1 MMKSADKIICGG
13 DFAMIEKR
21 YYDGLLD
28 ATRFTRQELLDSFR
42 MAGYKLSEASFYK
55 KVEELVSSGEI
66 IRVGRNVYCMP
77 DDKRLAY
84 EYKYS
89 ELAEE
94 VAQEIA
100 QKYPY
105 IRFSIFE
112 FVQLNDFVNHLL
124 AHNVIFLSVE
134 VEIMDFVFETLRE
147 KYPGKVLINP
157 TVEIYHQYWSDNMIV
172 LGKLTTEAP
181 KGQMVLWHTR
191 LEKILV
197 DIMAEPLLLASISR
211 AEYPH
216 IYEYAFNRYIVD
228 ENALFR
234 YASRRKADKKIKE
247 LIRKETDILLRSRE

>member
-1 MMKSADKIICGG
+1 ML
-13 DFAMIEKR
+13 EKR

-28 ATRFTRQELLDSFR
+28 VTRFTRKELLESFR
-42 MAGYKLSEASFYK
+42 MAGYMLSEASFYK
-55 KVEELVSSGEI
+55 KVEELVKNGQI
-66 IRVGRNVYCMP
+66 IRVGRNVYSLP
-77 DDKRLAY
+77 DDKRLTY

-89 ELAEE
+89 ELAEA

-100 QKYPY
+100 QQYPY
-105 IRFSIFE
+105 LNFSIFE
-112 FVQLNDFVNHLL
+112 FVQLNDFVNHLI

-134 VEIMDFVFETLRE
+134 AEIMDFVFETLRD

-181 KGQMVLWHTR
+181 KGQKASWHTR
-191 LEKILV
+191 LEKMLV

-216 IYEYAFNRYIVD
+216 IYEDAFDRYIVD
-228 ENALFR
+228 ENGLFR
-234 YASRRKADKKIKE
+234 YASRRKVTKKIKE
-247 LIRKETDILLRSRE
+247 LIRKETDIVLRTKE

>member
-1 MMKSADKIICGG
+1 ML
-13 DFAMIEKR
+13 EKR

-28 ATRFTRQELLDSFR
+28 VTRFTRKELLESFR
-42 MAGYKLSEASFYK
+42 MAGYMLSEASFYK
-55 KVEELVSSGEI
+55 KVEELVKNGQI
-66 IRVGRNVYCMP
+66 IRVGRNVYSLP
-77 DDKRLAY
+77 DDKRLTY

-94 VAQEIA
+94 VAQEIV
-100 QKYPY
+100 QQYPY
-105 IRFSIFE
+105 VNFSIFE
-112 FVQLNDFVNHLL
+112 FVQLNNFVNHLI

-134 VEIMDFVFETLRE
+134 AEIMDFIFETLRD

-181 KGQMVLWHTR
+181 KGQKVSWHTR
-191 LEKILV
+191 LEKMLV

-216 IYEYAFNRYIVD
+216 IYEDAFDRYIVD
-228 ENALFR
+228 ENGLFR
-234 YASRRKADKKIKE
+234 YASRRKVTKKIKE
-247 LIRKETDILLRSRE
+247 LIRKETDIVLRTKE

>member
-1 MMKSADKIICGG
+1 ML
-13 DFAMIEKR
+13 EKR

-28 ATRFTRQELLDSFR
+28 VTRFTRKELLESFR
-42 MAGYKLSEASFYK
+42 MAGYMLSEASFYK
-55 KVEELVSSGEI
+55 KVEELVKNGQI
-66 IRVGRNVYCMP
+66 IRVGRNVYSLP
-77 DDKRLAY
+77 DDKRLTY

-100 QKYPY
+100 QQYPY
-105 IRFSIFE
+105 VNFTIFE
-112 FVQLNDFVNHLL
+112 FVQLNDFVNHLI

-134 VEIMDFVFETLRE
+134 AEIMDFVFETLRD

-181 KGQMVLWHTR
+181 KGQKALWHTR
-191 LEKILV
+191 LEKMLV

-216 IYEYAFNRYIVD
+216 IYEDAFDRYIVD
-228 ENALFR
+228 ENGLFR
-234 YASRRKADKKIKE
+234 YASRRKVTKKIKE
-247 LIRKETDILLRSRE
+247 LIRKETDIVLRTKE

>member
-1 MMKSADKIICGG
+1 ML
-13 DFAMIEKR
+13 EKR

-28 ATRFTRQELLDSFR
+28 VTRFTRKELLESFR
-42 MAGYKLSEASFYK
+42 MAGYMLSEASFYK
-55 KVEELVSSGEI
+55 KVEELVKNGQI
-66 IRVGRNVYCMP
+66 IRVGRNVYSLP
-77 DDKRLAY
+77 DDKRLTY

-100 QKYPY
+100 QQYPY
-105 IRFSIFE
+105 VNFSIFE
-112 FVQLNDFVNHLL
+112 FVQLNDFVNHLI

-134 VEIMDFVFETLRE
+134 AEIMDFVFETLRD

-181 KGQMVLWHTR
+181 KGQKASWHTR

-216 IYEYAFNRYIVD
+216 IYEDAFDRYIVD
-228 ENALFR
+228 ENGLFR
-234 YASRRKADKKIKE
+234 YASRRKVTKKIKE
-247 LIRKETDILLRSRE
+247 LIRKETDIVLRTKE

>member
-1 MMKSADKIICGG
+1 ML
-13 DFAMIEKR
+13 EKR

-28 ATRFTRQELLDSFR
+28 VTRFTRKELLESFR
-42 MAGYKLSEASFYK
+42 MAGYMLSEASFYK
-55 KVEELVSSGEI
+55 KVEELVKNGQI
-66 IRVGRNVYCMP
+66 IRVGRNVYSLP
-77 DDKRLAY
+77 DDKRLTY

-100 QKYPY
+100 QQYPY
-105 IRFSIFE
+105 VNFSIFE
-112 FVQLNDFVNHLL
+112 FVQLNDFVNHLI

-134 VEIMDFVFETLRE
+134 AEIMDFVFETLRD

-181 KGQMVLWHTR
+181 KGQKASWHTR
-191 LEKILV
+191 LEKMLV

-216 IYEYAFNRYIVD
+216 IYEDAFDRYIVD
-228 ENALFR
+228 ENGLFR
-234 YASRRKADKKIKE
+234 YASRRKVTKKIKE
-247 LIRKETDILLRSRE
+247 LIRKETDIVLRTKE

>member
-1 MMKSADKIICGG
+1 ML
-13 DFAMIEKR
+13 EKR

-28 ATRFTRQELLDSFR
+28 VTRFTRKELLESFR
-42 MAGYKLSEASFYK
+42 MAGYMLSEASFYK
-55 KVEELVSSGEI
+55 KVEELVKNGQI
-66 IRVGRNVYCMP
+66 IRVGRNVYSLP
-77 DDKRLAY
+77 DNKRLAY

-100 QKYPY
+100 QQYPY
-105 IRFSIFE
+105 VNFSIFE
-112 FVQLNDFVNHLL
+112 FVQLNDFVNHLI

-134 VEIMDFVFETLRE
+134 AEIMDFVFETLRD

-181 KGQMVLWHTR
+181 KGQKASWHTR
-191 LEKILV
+191 LEKMLV

-216 IYEYAFNRYIVD
+216 IYEDAFDRYIVD
-228 ENALFR
+228 ENGLFR
-234 YASRRKADKKIKE
+234 YASRRKVTKKIKE
-247 LIRKETDILLRSRE
+247 LIRKETDIVLRTKE

>member
-1 MMKSADKIICGG
+1 ML
-13 DFAMIEKR
+13 EKR

-28 ATRFTRQELLDSFR
+28 VTRFTRKELLESFR
-42 MAGYKLSEASFYK
+42 MAGYMLSEASFYK
-55 KVEELVSSGEI
+55 KVEELVKNGQI
-66 IRVGRNVYCMP
+66 IRVGRNVYSLP
-77 DDKRLAY
+77 DDKRLIY

-94 VAQEIA
+94 VAQEIV
-100 QKYPY
+100 QQYPY
-105 IRFSIFE
+105 VNFSIFE
-112 FVQLNDFVNHLL
+112 FVQLNDFVNHLI

-134 VEIMDFVFETLRE
+134 AEIMDFVFETLRD

-181 KGQMVLWHTR
+181 KGQKASWHTR
-191 LEKILV
+191 LEKMLV

-216 IYEYAFNRYIVD
+216 IYEDAFDRYIVD
-228 ENALFR
+228 ENGLFR
-234 YASRRKADKKIKE
+234 YASRRKVTKKIKE
-247 LIRKETDILLRSRE
+247 LIRKETDIVLRTKE

>member
-1 MMKSADKIICGG
+1 ML
-13 DFAMIEKR
+13 EKR

-28 ATRFTRQELLDSFR
+28 VTRFTRKELLESFR
-42 MAGYKLSEASFYK
+42 MAGYMLSEASFYK
-55 KVEELVSSGEI
+55 KVEELVKNGQI
-66 IRVGRNVYCMP
+66 IRVGRNVYSLP
-77 DDKRLAY
+77 DDKRLTY

-89 ELAEE
+89 ELAES

-100 QKYPY
+100 QQYPY
-105 IRFSIFE
+105 VNFSIFE
-112 FVQLNDFVNHLL
+112 FVQLNDFVNHLI

-134 VEIMDFVFETLRE
+134 AEIMDFVFETLRD

-181 KGQMVLWHTR
+181 KGQKVSWHTR
-191 LEKILV
+191 LEKMLV

-216 IYEYAFNRYIVD
+216 IYEDAFDRYIVD
-228 ENALFR
+228 ENGLFR
-234 YASRRKADKKIKE
+234 YASRRKVTKKIKE
-247 LIRKETDILLRSRE
+247 LIRKETDIVLRTKE

>member
-1 MMKSADKIICGG
+1 ML
-13 DFAMIEKR
+13 EKR

-28 ATRFTRQELLDSFR
+28 VTRFTRKELLESFR
-42 MAGYKLSEASFYK
+42 MAGYMLSEASFYK
-55 KVEELVSSGEI
+55 KVEELVKNGQI
-66 IRVGRNVYCMP
+66 IRVGRNVYSLP
-77 DDKRLAY
+77 DDKRLTY

-100 QKYPY
+100 QQYPY
-105 IRFSIFE
+105 VNFSIFE
-112 FVQLNDFVNHLL
+112 FVQLNDFVNHLI

-134 VEIMDFVFETLRE
+134 ADIMDFVFETLRD

-181 KGQMVLWHTR
+181 KGQKASWHTR
-191 LEKILV
+191 LEKMLV

-216 IYEYAFNRYIVD
+216 IYEDAFDRYIVD
-228 ENALFR
+228 ENGLFR
-234 YASRRKADKKIKE
+234 YASRRKVTKKIKE
-247 LIRKETDILLRSRE
+247 LIRKRRILY

>member
-1 MMKSADKIICGG
+1 ML
-13 DFAMIEKR
+13 EKR

-28 ATRFTRQELLDSFR
+28 VTRFTRKELLESFR
-42 MAGYKLSEASFYK
+42 MAGYMLSEASFYK
-55 KVEELVSSGEI
+55 KVEELVKSGQI
-66 IRVGRNVYCMP
+66 IRVGRNVYSLP
-77 DDKRLAY
+77 DDKRLTY

-89 ELAEE
+89 ELAEA

-100 QKYPY
+100 QQYPY
-105 IRFSIFE
+105 VNFSIFE
-112 FVQLNDFVNHLL
+112 FVQLNDFVNHLI

-134 VEIMDFVFETLRE
+134 AEIMDFVFETLRD

-181 KGQMVLWHTR
+181 KGQKVSWHTR
-191 LEKILV
+191 LEKMLV

-216 IYEYAFNRYIVD
+216 IYEDAFDRYIVD
-228 ENALFR
+228 ENG
-234 YASRRKADKKIKE
+234 
-247 LIRKETDILLRSRE
+247 

>member
-1 MMKSADKIICGG
+1 ML
-13 DFAMIEKR
+13 EKR

-28 ATRFTRQELLDSFR
+28 VTRFTRKELLESFR
-42 MAGYKLSEASFYK
+42 MAGYMLSEASFYK
-55 KVEELVSSGEI
+55 KVEELVKSGQI
-66 IRVGRNVYCMP
+66 IRIGRNVYSLP
-77 DDKRLAY
+77 DDKRLTY

-89 ELAEE
+89 ELAEA

-100 QKYPY
+100 QQYPY
-105 IRFSIFE
+105 VNFSIFE
-112 FVQLNDFVNHLL
+112 FVQLNDFVNHLI

-134 VEIMDFVFETLRE
+134 AEIMDFVFETLRD

-181 KGQMVLWHTR
+181 KGQKASWHTR
-191 LEKILV
+191 LEKMLV

-216 IYEYAFNRYIVD
+216 IYEDAFDRYIVD
-228 ENALFR
+228 ENGLFR
-234 YASRRKADKKIKE
+234 YASRRKVTKKIKE
-247 LIRKETDILLRSRE
+247 LIRKETDIVLRTKE

>member
-1 MMKSADKIICGG
+1 ML
-13 DFAMIEKR
+13 EKR

-28 ATRFTRQELLDSFR
+28 VTRFTRKELLESFR
-42 MAGYKLSEASFYK
+42 MAGYMLSEASFYK
-55 KVEELVSSGEI
+55 KVEELVKNGQI
-66 IRVGRNVYCMP
+66 IRIGRNVYSLP

-100 QKYPY
+100 QQYPY
-105 IRFSIFE
+105 VNLSIFE
-112 FVQLNDFVNHLL
+112 FVQLNDFVNHLI

-134 VEIMDFVFETLRE
+134 AEIMDFVFETLRD

-181 KGQMVLWHTR
+181 KGQKASWHTR
-191 LEKILV
+191 LEKMLV

-216 IYEYAFNRYIVD
+216 IYEDAFDRYIVD
-228 ENALFR
+228 ENGLFR
-234 YASRRKADKKIKE
+234 YASRRKVTKKIKE
-247 LIRKETDILLRSRE
+247 LIRKETDIVLRTKE

>member
-1 MMKSADKIICGG
+1 ML
-13 DFAMIEKR
+13 EKR

-28 ATRFTRQELLDSFR
+28 VTRFTRKELLESFR
-42 MAGYKLSEASFYK
+42 MAGYMLSEASFYK
-55 KVEELVSSGEI
+55 KVEELVKNGQI
-66 IRVGRNVYCMP
+66 VRVGRNVYSLP
-77 DDKRLAY
+77 DNKRLAY

-100 QKYPY
+100 QQYPY
-105 IRFSIFE
+105 VNFSIFE
-112 FVQLNDFVNHLL
+112 FIQLNDFVNHLI

-134 VEIMDFVFETLRE
+134 ADIMEFVFETLRD

-181 KGQMVLWHTR
+181 KGQRASWHTR
-191 LEKILV
+191 LEKMLV
-197 DIMAEPLLLASISR
+197 DIMAEPLLLTSISR

-216 IYEYAFNRYIVD
+216 IYEDVFNRYIVD
-228 ENALFR
+228 ENSLFR
-234 YASRRKADKKIKE
+234 YASRRKVTKKIKE
-247 LIRKETDILLRSRE
+247 LIRKETDIILRTKE

>member
-1 MMKSADKIICGG
+1 ML
-13 DFAMIEKR
+13 EKR

-28 ATRFTRQELLDSFR
+28 VTRFTRKELLESFR
-42 MAGYKLSEASFYK
+42 MAGYMLSEASFYK
-55 KVEELVSSGEI
+55 KVEELVKNGQI
-66 IRVGRNVYCMP
+66 IRVGRNVYSLP
-77 DDKRLAY
+77 DDKRLTY
-84 EYKYS
+84 EYRYS

-100 QKYPY
+100 QQYPY
-105 IRFSIFE
+105 VNFSIFE
-112 FVQLNDFVNHLL
+112 FVQLNDFVNHLI

-134 VEIMDFVFETLRE
+134 AEIMDFVFETLRD

-181 KGQMVLWHTR
+181 KGQKASWHTR
-191 LEKILV
+191 LEKMLV

-216 IYEYAFNRYIVD
+216 IYEDAFDRYIVD
-228 ENALFR
+228 ENGLFR
-234 YASRRKADKKIKE
+234 YASRRKVTKKIKE
-247 LIRKETDILLRSRE
+247 LIRKETDIVLRTKE

>member
-1 MMKSADKIICGG
+1 ML
-13 DFAMIEKR
+13 EKR

-28 ATRFTRQELLDSFR
+28 VTRFTRKELLESFR
-42 MAGYKLSEASFYK
+42 MAGYMLSEASFYK
-55 KVEELVSSGEI
+55 KVEELVKNGQI
-66 IRVGRNVYCMP
+66 IRVGRNVYSLP
-77 DDKRLAY
+77 DDKRLTY

-89 ELAEE
+89 ELAEA

-100 QKYPY
+100 QQYPY
-105 IRFSIFE
+105 VNFSIFE
-112 FVQLNDFVNHLL
+112 FVQLNDFVNHLI

-134 VEIMDFVFETLRE
+134 AEIMDFVFETLRD

-181 KGQMVLWHTR
+181 KGQKATWHTR
-191 LEKILV
+191 LEKMLV

-216 IYEYAFNRYIVD
+216 IYEEAFDRYVVD
-228 ENALFR
+228 ENGLFR
-234 YASRRKADKKIKE
+234 YASRRKVTKKIKE
-247 LIRKETDILLRSRE
+247 LIRKETDIVLRTKE

>member
-1 MMKSADKIICGG
+1 ML
-13 DFAMIEKR
+13 EKR

-28 ATRFTRQELLDSFR
+28 VTRFTRKELLESFR
-42 MAGYKLSEASFYK
+42 MAGYMLSEASFYK
-55 KVEELVSSGEI
+55 KVEELVKNGQI
-66 IRVGRNVYCMP
+66 IRVGRNVYSLP
-77 DDKRLAY
+77 DNKRLAY

-100 QKYPY
+100 QQYPY
-105 IRFSIFE
+105 VNFSIFE
-112 FVQLNDFVNHLL
+112 FVQLNDFVNHLI

-134 VEIMDFVFETLRE
+134 AEIMDFVFETLRD

-157 TVEIYHQYWSDNMIV
+157 TVEINHQYWSDNMIV

-181 KGQMVLWHTR
+181 KGQKASWHTR
-191 LEKILV
+191 LEKMLV

-216 IYEYAFNRYIVD
+216 IYVDAFDRYIVD
-228 ENALFR
+228 ENGLFR
-234 YASRRKADKKIKE
+234 YASRRKVTKKIKE
-247 LIRKETDILLRSRE
+247 LIRKETDIVLRTKE